1 MTVATR
7 RGSLHFSNSS
17 LKEEKPPRKNYAHKK
32 MVDSKTKNKPLP
44 SSSSS
49 SGMFKRLAAVP
60 LLVLLT
66 GLIFE
71 PIKPQ
76 PPKICGTAN
85 GPPVTSNR
93 TKLND
98 GRHVA
103 YVEFGVPREKAKNK
117 IIFIHGFD
125 ACRYDTLKVSQELLE
140 ELSIYLVGFDRPG
153 YGESDPDPKKT
164 VKSIAT
170 DIEEMADNLQ
180 LGPKFYVIG
189 FSMGG
194 EAVWSVLKYI
204 PHRLAG
210 AALLGPVANYWW
222 SGFPANVTEEAWNV
236 QLPAD
241 KWVVWVAHHFPWL
254 TNWWNS
260 QKYFPSSSVIT
271 QDVRV
276 FCPNDLQVLHKWGG
290 PARAAYV
297 GQIVQQGNHESLHR
311 DMIVGF
317 GSWDFSPLDLE
328 NPFPNNEGSVH
339 LWHGTEDL
347 IVPVHMSRYIAQQ
360 HPWITYH
367 ELPTAGHMF
376 ILGEGMGDTI
386 VRSLLGQD

>member
-1 MTVATR
+1 MVESIKNTA
-7 RGSLHFSNSS
+7 
-17 LKEEKPPRKNYAHKK
+17 KPP
-32 MVDSKTKNKPLP
+32 P
-44 SSSSS
+44 SSSS
-49 SGMFKRLAAVP
+49 SGMVKRLAAVP
-60 LLVLLT
+60 LLVLLA

-71 PIKPQ
+71 PIIPP
-76 PPKICGTAN
+76 PPKTCGTLN
-85 GPPVTSNR
+85 GPPVTSTR
-93 TKLND
+93 VKLND

-103 YVEFGVPREKAKNK
+103 YVEHGVPREKAKNK

-125 ACRYDTLKVSQELLE
+125 SCRFDVLRVSQELLE
-140 ELSIYLVGFDRPG
+140 ELSICLIGFDRPG
-153 YGESDPDPKKT
+153 YGESDPFPKKT

-180 LGPKFYVIG
+180 LGSKFYVIG

-194 EAVWSVLKYI
+194 NAVWSVLKHI

-210 AALLGPVANYWW
+210 AALLGPVTNYWW

-241 KWVVWVAHHFPWL
+241 KWAVWIAHHFPWL
-254 TNWWNS
+254 THWWNT

-271 QDVRV
+271 KDVRI
-276 FCPNDLQVLHKWGG
+276 FPPGDLRVLGKWVG
-290 PARAAYV
+290 PERAKFE
-297 GQIVQQGNHESLHR
+297 GQISQQGTYESLHR

-317 GSWDFSPLDLE
+317 GTWDFSPLDLE

-339 LWHGTEDL
+339 LWHGTDDW

-367 ELPTAGHMF
+367 ELPSYGHMF
-376 ILGEGMGDTI
+376 PLEEGMGDTI
-386 VRSLLGQD
+386 VKSLISEE